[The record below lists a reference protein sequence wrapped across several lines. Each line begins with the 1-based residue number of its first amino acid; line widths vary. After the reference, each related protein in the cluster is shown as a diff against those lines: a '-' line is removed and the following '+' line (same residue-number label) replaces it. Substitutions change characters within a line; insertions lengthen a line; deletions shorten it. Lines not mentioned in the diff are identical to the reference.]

1 MVYVGRKSSSRT
13 VTMVRGSSLGR
24 PTGQKTKC
32 PPTTFA
38 VRRHNDYDEITFTLS
53 CWNLFTHHDQYGECD
68 YNPNQATSS
77 FTAADPDSAHQMNT
91 NFYTA
96 SYTLTQTT
104 TATIATWLY
113 PLEQNSTATIWRRC
127 ASYQA
132 HPHLRTSVSA
142 SFAKRTSTK
151 CHTTWWLLRLVRTS
165 STASASSVGPRAT
178 ARSATPVPPAAWSC
192 ISMYR

>member
-1 MVYVGRKSSSRT
+1 MITIRLHLPCLFRIFLRT
-13 VTMVRGSSLGR
+13 TTSTVSAITIPIR
-24 PTGQKTKC
+24 Q
-32 PPTTFA
+32 PP
-38 VRRHNDYDEITFTLS
+38 VS
-53 CWNLFTHHDQYGECD
+53 PQV
-68 YNPNQATSS
+68 
-77 FTAADPDSAHQMNT
+77 DPDSAHQMTT

-96 SYTLTQTT
+96 SYTLIQTT

-127 ASYQA
+127 ASCQA
-132 HPHLRTSVSA
+132 HPYLRTSASA

-151 CHTTWWLLRLVRTS
+151 RHTTWWLSRLVRTS